1 VRRYIGRHAGKYILG
16 TTAPTGTGVQALPRE
31 NPLASSFDS
40 MPRYKVRTSA
50 QAIEKDFP
58 HIVQM
63 IVPRGGFG
71 KKLDDMYEWHWA
83 KDTEAMR
90 GNGWRDDSG
99 RFYVRWCFANLIT
112 AQDFARKFGGSI
124 VKGR

>member
-1 VRRYIGRHAGKYILG
+1 
-16 TTAPTGTGVQALPRE
+16 
-31 NPLASSFDS
+31 
-40 MPRYKVRTSA
+40 MPRYTVRTSA

-63 IVPRGGFG
+63 IVPLGGFG

-90 GNGWRDDSG
+90 GNGIQEWR
-99 RFYVRWCFANLIT
+99 API
-112 AQDFARKFGGSI
+112 AQPSAAAFFWPPGSPFGL
-124 VKGR
+124 

>member
-1 VRRYIGRHAGKYILG
+1 MRRYIGRHAGKYILG
-16 TTAPTGTGVQALPRE
+16 TTAPTGTGVQALPR

-58 HIVQM
+58 HIV
-63 IVPRGGFG
+63 PLGGFR

-99 RFYVRWCFANLIT
+99 HFYVRWCFANLIT

-124 VKGR
+124 AKGR